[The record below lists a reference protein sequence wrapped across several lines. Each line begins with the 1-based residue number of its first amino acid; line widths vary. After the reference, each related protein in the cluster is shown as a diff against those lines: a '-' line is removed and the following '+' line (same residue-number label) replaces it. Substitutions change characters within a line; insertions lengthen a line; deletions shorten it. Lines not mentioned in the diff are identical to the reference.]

1 MPRYPVAPG
10 KVSTALRQRPTS
22 KQFFGSTPSIS
33 RKASIICESESL
45 CPESMSPTISRS
57 IVVIFSRYGKSE
69 KTPRPWMTSS
79 QTMLSRTFCVPSGA
93 LLSLQRDT
101 IFLKVPVKKTLFDS
115 CHEDTERSCR
125 RERKK
130 SSVVK
135 PRPPPSRKSCKRH
148 SCRVVKQCPGKRN
161 ADLVV
166 IFQAF
171 KHFAVIFSALPLQDV
186 TELGVRHGQ
195 SLNLPSWEYQL
206 RSDRSVDQG

>member
-1 MPRYPVAPG
+1 MRVRVLVSGEHVAYHFE
-10 KVSTALRQRPTS
+10 KHSRDILQIREVRENATALDDEFANDVEQDVLRP
-22 KQFFGSTPSIS
+22 
-33 RKASIICESESL
+33 E
-45 CPESMSPTISRS
+45 
-57 IVVIFSRYGKSE
+57 
-69 KTPRPWMTSS
+69 
-79 QTMLSRTFCVPSGA
+79 
-93 LLSLQRDT
+93 LSLQRDT

-195 SLNLPSWEYQL
+195 SLNLPRWEYQL